1 MDIGGG
7 IFFLEQGSRPEA
19 QPRVYCLAPEKN
31 PPLIS
36 TTFVFVNPFFM
47 CRHVFQIKSEMEDIK
62 KCRIEIQRVLQ
73 PWNSRESN

>member
-1 MDIGGG
+1 MRAVDHVDIGGG

-36 TTFVFVNPFFM
+36 TTLLEVMILPEETCF
-47 CRHVFQIKSEMEDIK
+47 IASILGE
-62 KCRIEIQRVLQ
+62 
-73 PWNSRESN
+73 ESVID